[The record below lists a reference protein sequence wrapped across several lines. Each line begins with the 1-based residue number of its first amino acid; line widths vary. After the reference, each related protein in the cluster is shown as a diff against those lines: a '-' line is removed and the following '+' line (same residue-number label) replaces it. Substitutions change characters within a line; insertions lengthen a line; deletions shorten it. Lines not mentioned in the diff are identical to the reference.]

1 MGHIIFLIVLWLGMA
16 WLFKSF
22 TAATIVI
29 VILVIGMIIW
39 AFKTSPSKKQ
49 QSDISSSD
57 NVNSADTVQ
66 ISAAI
71 KTEYTVRRP
80 TYEDFEAQDEF
91 EDNYSYKADSL
102 MGHYED
108 ACEKVRQLFYS
119 DFDLK
124 HRIKA
129 LEKALQKFEEW
140 KDFCYDKG
148 DAGKKYFD
156 DAYSVYNSP
165 YVPGNRDMNGD
176 YKAEYENAE
185 FCNADF
191 LKSVLSVYTTKPDES
206 AAHLLEEHIFYCG
219 GKEEY
224 EFMLKLQSLPK
235 DLLKVIKQNDGI
247 LQKDLY
253 GLFDERLKS
262 HIPKVVKDL
271 SAKGKI
277 ISVKSG
283 NSYML
288 RIKK

>member
-1 MGHIIFLIVLWLGMA
+1 MEYLI
-16 WLFKSF
+16 
-22 TAATIVI
+22 
-29 VILVIGMIIW
+29 ILVIIVALIVWRTRKRKGNIPN
-39 AFKTSPSKKQ
+39 ADT
-49 QSDISSSD
+49 
-57 NVNSADTVQ
+57 VNSVDTVQ
-66 ISAAI
+66 ISASI

-80 TYEDFEAQDEF
+80 TYEDFEAHDEF

-129 LEKALQKFEEW
+129 LEKALQKYKEW

-148 DAGKKYFD
+148 NAGKKYFD
-156 DAYSVYNSP
+156 DAYSVYNRP
-165 YVPGNRDMNGD
+165 YIPGNRDMDGD
-176 YKAEYENAE
+176 YEAEYENAE

-191 LKSVLSVYTTKPDES
+191 LKSVLSEYTTKPDES

-224 EFMLKLQSLPK
+224 EFMLKLQALPK
-235 DLLKVIKQNDGI
+235 DLLKAIKQNDGI

-262 HIPKVVKDL
+262 HIPKVIKDL

-288 RIKK
+288 RIRK